1 SRRGPRRLP
10 RQARPR
16 LVAVPL
22 VLLKARP
29 GPIVTARELS
39 PEDLPEAIDR
49 ALQGHS
55 ILILPANREGAVT
68 EAAPSSWAGTGTCPA
83 LILFTSG
90 STGQATA
97 VALSARALTT
107 SARATER
114 SLSAPRHR
122 HLCLPVNHQPV
133 FQEDL

>member
-1 SRRGPRRLP
+1 RWLARLCPPTGVHAMRIRRGPRRPP

-55 ILILPANREGAVT
+55 ILILPENREGAVT
-68 EAAPSSWAGTGTCPA
+68 EAAPYSWTGPYTCPA
-83 LILFTSG
+83 RIPRNVS
-90 STGQATA
+90 STY
-97 VALSARALTT
+97 
-107 SARATER
+107 
-114 SLSAPRHR
+114 
-122 HLCLPVNHQPV
+122 
-133 FQEDL
+133 